1 MPIISGAYL
10 GIARSAVDAAMIAAA
25 GSQDP
30 ITQRQIGLMRHR
42 VQVAQ
47 WALDGALEVIAEVP
61 EPSEER
67 MMAALT
73 AKREVALAAVE
84 VCDLAM
90 EVAGGSAFRKG
101 SVIERAYRDVR
112 PRRSIRSRPSRRCV
126 GPVSSPSGYP
136 PTSDRVV
143 GTPGSHRPGV
153 TGPRR
158 ATIRPADQ
166 PGARPPDGGFSSV
179 VSMPLRVRTQD
190 TTEFEFHISPTRA
203 SSRPHTAVGTEG
215 SWSMIRTRRSGRV
228 ETRTGLSTAASM
240 SGMTPSRQHRT
251 S

>member
-1 MPIISGAYL
+1 
-10 GIARSAVDAAMIAAA
+10 
-25 GSQDP
+25 
-30 ITQRQIGLMRHR
+30 MRHR

-112 PRRSIRSRPSRRCV
+112 AASFHPL
-126 GPVSSPSGYP
+126 
-136 PTSDRVV
+136 
-143 GTPGSHRPGV
+143 TPEQ
-153 TGPRR
+153 T
-158 ATIRPADQ
+158 
-166 PGARPPDGGFSSV
+166 
-179 VSMPLRVRTQD
+179 L
-190 TTEFEFHISPTRA
+190 
-203 SSRPHTAVGTEG
+203 
-215 SWSMIRTRRSGRV
+215 RRSGQLAV
-228 ETRTGLSTAASM
+228 GVPTDL
-240 SGMTPSRQHRT
+240 
-251 S
+251 